1 MDMGSDYIFRK
12 ASFGGFNR
20 DDVISYINQ
29 SKLNEEKLNL
39 LIKEKDNEI
48 NLLRQQLSDAET
60 EKNNIIKD
68 CEEKLSALNESHIS
82 EIESIKN
89 EYEEKIQ
96 NGILADRS
104 AEERVGSA
112 MIDVRRYADLLI
124 QETCTKIE
132 KMSDDADNATAK
144 TLSRVLDIS
153 AGIQTFSDKLNSIL
167 KDILEENESI
177 CKELTGFKGT
187 LRLPFEEASGKVQTD
202 ILGD

>member
-1 MDMGSDYIFRK
+1 MGSDYIFRK

-20 DDVISYINQ
+20 DDVINYINQ

>member
-1 MDMGSDYIFRK
+1 MGADYIFRK

-20 DDVISYINQ
+20 DDVINYINQ

-60 EKNNIIKD
+60 EKNDIIKD
-68 CEEKLSALNESHIS
+68 CEEKISALNESHIN

-167 KDILEENESI
+167 KDILDENESI

-187 LRLPFEEASGKVQTD
+187 LRLHFEEESGKLQTD

>member
-1 MDMGSDYIFRK
+1 MASDFIFRK
-12 ASFGGFNR
+12 ATFGGFNR
-20 DDVISYINQ
+20 DDVINYINQ
-29 SKLNEEKLNL
+29 VKMNEEKLSL
-39 LIKEKDNEI
+39 SLKAKEEEI
-48 NLLRQQLSDAET
+48 NLLRQQLSDAENIN
-60 EKNNIIKD
+60 ESLKNEY
-68 CEEKLSALNESHIS
+68 EEKISTLNESHIN
-82 EIESIKN
+82 ELENIKN

-124 QETCTKIE
+124 QETCDKIE

-153 AGIQTFSDKLNSIL
+153 SGIQTFSDKLNSIL
-167 KDILEENESI
+167 KDILEENENI

-187 LRLPFEEASGKVQTD
+187 LRLPFDEASGKIQAD
-202 ILGD
+202 LIRD

>member
-1 MDMGSDYIFRK
+1 MGSDYIFRK

-20 DDVISYINQ
+20 DDVINYINQ
-29 SKLNEEKLNL
+29 SKLNEEKLNF

>member
-1 MDMGSDYIFRK
+1 MSSDFIFRK

-20 DDVISYINQ
+20 DDVISYINNM
-29 SKLNEEKLNL
+29 KLNEDTLRAQ
-39 LIKEKDNEI
+39 IAEKDNLIAELNEKI
-48 NLLRQQLSDAET
+48 VCNQNET
-60 EKNNIIKD
+60 EQIKKEY
-68 CEEKLSALNESHIS
+68 EEKIIQLNESHIN

-96 NGILADRS
+96 TGILADRS

-124 QETCTKIE
+124 QETCDKIE

-153 AGIQTFSDKLNSIL
+153 SGIQTFSDKLNSIL
-167 KDILEENESI
+167 
-177 CKELTGFKGT
+177 
-187 LRLPFEEASGKVQTD
+187 
-202 ILGD
+202 

>member
-1 MDMGSDYIFRK
+1 MASDYIFRK

-20 DDVISYINQ
+20 DDVINYINQ

-39 LIKEKDNEI
+39 LIIEKENEI
-48 NLLRQQLSDAET
+48 NLLRQQISDAEE
-60 EKNNIIKD
+60 EKNCIIKD
-68 CEEKLSALNESHIS
+68 YEDKIYAINDSHNNEL
-82 EIESIKN
+82 ESIKN
-89 EYEEKIQ
+89 EYEEKIR

-132 KMSDDADNATAK
+132 KMSDDADNAAAK

-167 KDILEENESI
+167 KDILDENESI

-187 LRLPFEEASGKVQTD
+187 LRLPFEEASGKIQTD

>member
-1 MDMGSDYIFRK
+1 MSSDFIFRK

-20 DDVISYINQ
+20 DDVISYINNM
-29 SKLNEEKLNL
+29 KLNEDTLRAQ
-39 LIKEKDNEI
+39 IAEKDNLIAELNEKI
-48 NLLRQQLSDAET
+48 ACNQNET
-60 EKNNIIKD
+60 EQIKKEY
-68 CEEKLSALNESHIS
+68 EEKIIQLNESHIN

-124 QETCTKIE
+124 QETCDKID

-153 AGIQTFSDKLNSIL
+153 SGIQTFSDKLNSIL
-167 KDILEENESI
+167 KDILEENETI

-187 LRLPFEEASGKVQTD
+187 LRLPFDEASGKIQAD
-202 ILGD
+202 LLGE

>member
-1 MDMGSDYIFRK
+1 MSSDFIFRK

-20 DDVISYINQ
+20 DDVISYINNM
-29 SKLNEEKLNL
+29 KLNEDTLRAQ
-39 LIKEKDNEI
+39 IAEKDNLI
-48 NLLRQQLSDAET
+48 AELN
-60 EKNNIIKD
+60 EKIAYNQNETDQIKKEY
-68 CEEKLSALNESHIS
+68 EEKIIQLNESHIN

-124 QETCTKIE
+124 QETCDKIE

-153 AGIQTFSDKLNSIL
+153 SGIQTFSDKLNSIL
-167 KDILEENESI
+167 KDILEENETI

-187 LRLPFEEASGKVQTD
+187 LRLPFDEASGKIQAD
-202 ILGD
+202 LLGE

>member
-1 MDMGSDYIFRK
+1 MSSDFIFRK
-12 ASFGGFNR
+12 ATFGGFNR
-20 DDVISYINQ
+20 DDVISYINNQ
-29 SKLNEEKLNL
+29 KINEDNL
-39 LIKEKDNEI
+39 TTQI
-48 NLLRQQLSDAET
+48 N
-60 EKNNIIKD
+60 EKNNLITELNEKIT
-68 CEEKLSALNESHIS
+68 CAQEEKEQIIEEYEEKIALLNESHIN

-124 QETCTKIE
+124 QETCDKIE

-153 AGIQTFSDKLNSIL
+153 SGIQTFSDKLNSIL
-167 KDILEENESI
+167 KDILEENENI

-187 LRLPFEEASGKVQTD
+187 LRLPFDEASGKIQAD
-202 ILGD
+202 LLGE

>member
-1 MDMGSDYIFRK
+1 MSSDFIFRK

-20 DDVISYINQ
+20 DDVISYINNM
-29 SKLNEEKLNL
+29 KLNEDTLKTQIGEKENLIAELNEKIAYNQNETDQ
-39 LIKEKDNEI
+39 IKKEY
-48 NLLRQQLSDAET
+48 
-60 EKNNIIKD
+60 
-68 CEEKLSALNESHIS
+68 EEKIIQLNESHIN

-124 QETCTKIE
+124 QETCDKIE
-132 KMSDDADNATAK
+132 KMSADADNATAK

-153 AGIQTFSDKLNSIL
+153 SGIQTFSDKLNSIL
-167 KDILEENESI
+167 KDILEENETI

-187 LRLPFEEASGKVQTD
+187 LRLPFDEASGKIQAD
-202 ILGD
+202 LLGE

>member
-60 EKNNIIKD
+60 EKNNIIKE

-167 KDILEENESI
+167 KDILDENESI

>member
-1 MDMGSDYIFRK
+1 MSSDFIFRK

-20 DDVISYINQ
+20 DDVISYINNM
-29 SKLNEEKLNL
+29 KLNEDTLRAQ
-39 LIKEKDNEI
+39 IAEKDNLI
-48 NLLRQQLSDAET
+48 AELN
-60 EKNNIIKD
+60 EKIACNQNETDQIKKEY
-68 CEEKLSALNESHIS
+68 EEKIIQLNESHIN

-89 EYEEKIQ
+89 KYEEKIQ

-124 QETCTKIE
+124 QETCDKIE

-153 AGIQTFSDKLNSIL
+153 SGIQTFSDKLNSIL
-167 KDILEENESI
+167 KDILEENETI

-187 LRLPFEEASGKVQTD
+187 LRLPFDEASGKIQAD
-202 ILGD
+202 LLGE

>member
-1 MDMGSDYIFRK
+1 MSSDFIFRK

-20 DDVISYINQ
+20 DDVISYINNM
-29 SKLNEEKLNL
+29 KLNEDTLRAQ
-39 LIKEKDNEI
+39 IAEKDNLIAELNEKI
-48 NLLRQQLSDAET
+48 VCNQNET
-60 EKNNIIKD
+60 EQIKKEY
-68 CEEKLSALNESHIS
+68 EEKIIQLNESHIN

-124 QETCTKIE
+124 QETCDKIE

-153 AGIQTFSDKLNSIL
+153 SGIQTFSDKLNSIL
-167 KDILEENESI
+167 KDILEENETI
-177 CKELTGFKGT
+177 CKELTDFKGT
-187 LRLPFEEASGKVQTD
+187 LRLPFDEASGKIQAD
-202 ILGD
+202 LLGE

>member
-1 MDMGSDYIFRK
+1 MGSDYIFRK

-20 DDVISYINQ
+20 DDVINYINQ

-153 AGIQTFSDKLNSIL
+153 AGIQTFSDKLNTIL
-167 KDILEENESI
+167 KDILDENESI

>member
-1 MDMGSDYIFRK
+1 MSSDFIFRK

-20 DDVISYINQ
+20 DDVISYINNM
-29 SKLNEEKLNL
+29 KLNEDTFRAQ
-39 LIKEKDNEI
+39 IAEKDNLIAELNEKI
-48 NLLRQQLSDAET
+48 AYNQNET
-60 EKNNIIKD
+60 EQIKKEY
-68 CEEKLSALNESHIS
+68 EEKIIQLNESHIN

-124 QETCTKIE
+124 QETCDKIE

-153 AGIQTFSDKLNSIL
+153 SGIQTFSDKLNSIL
-167 KDILEENESI
+167 KDILEENETI

-187 LRLPFEEASGKVQTD
+187 LRLPFDEASGKIQAD
-202 ILGD
+202 LLGE

>member
-1 MDMGSDYIFRK
+1 MSSDFIFRK

-20 DDVISYINQ
+20 DDVISYINNM
-29 SKLNEEKLNL
+29 KLNEDTLRAQ
-39 LIKEKDNEI
+39 IAEKDNLIAELNEKI
-48 NLLRQQLSDAET
+48 ACNQNET
-60 EKNNIIKD
+60 EQIKKEY
-68 CEEKLSALNESHIS
+68 EEKIIQLNESHIN

-124 QETCTKIE
+124 QETCDKIE

-153 AGIQTFSDKLNSIL
+153 SGIQTFSDKLNSIL
-167 KDILEENESI
+167 KDILEENETI

-187 LRLPFEEASGKVQTD
+187 LRLPFDEASGKIQAD
-202 ILGD
+202 LLGE

>member
-1 MDMGSDYIFRK
+1 MAADFIFRK
-12 ASFGGFNR
+12 ATFGGFNR
-20 DDVISYINQ
+20 DDVINYINQ
-29 SKLNEEKLNL
+29 IKINEEKTGVSL
-39 LIKEKDNEI
+39 KEKDAEI
-48 NLLRQQLSDAET
+48 AQLRQQLSESQNANESL
-60 EKNNIIKD
+60 KNEY
-68 CEEKLSALNESHIS
+68 EEKISSLNDCHIN
-82 EIESIKN
+82 EIENIKN

-96 NGILADRS
+96 NGVLADRS

-124 QETCTKIE
+124 QETCDKIE

-153 AGIQTFSDKLNSIL
+153 SGIQTFSDKLNSIL

-187 LRLPFEEASGKVQTD
+187 LRLPFDEASGKIQAD
-202 ILGD
+202 LLGE

>member
-1 MDMGSDYIFRK
+1 MSSDFIFRK
-12 ASFGGFNR
+12 ASFGGFNK
-20 DDVISYINQ
+20 DDVISYINNM
-29 SKLNEEKLNL
+29 KLNEDTLRAQ
-39 LIKEKDNEI
+39 IAEKDNLIAELNEKI
-48 NLLRQQLSDAET
+48 VCNQNET
-60 EKNNIIKD
+60 EQIKKEY
-68 CEEKLSALNESHIS
+68 EEKIIQLNESHIN

-124 QETCTKIE
+124 QETCDKIE

-153 AGIQTFSDKLNSIL
+153 SGIQTFSDKLNSIL
-167 KDILEENESI
+167 KDILEENETI

-187 LRLPFEEASGKVQTD
+187 LRLPFDEASGKIQAD
-202 ILGD
+202 LLGE

>member
-1 MDMGSDYIFRK
+1 MASDFIFRK
-12 ASFGGFNR
+12 ATFGGFNR
-20 DDVISYINQ
+20 DDVINYINQ
-29 SKLNEEKLNL
+29 VKMNEEKLGL
-39 LIKEKDNEI
+39 SLKEKEEEI
-48 NLLRQQLSDAET
+48 NLLRQQLSDT
-60 EKNNIIKD
+60 ESINESLKNEY
-68 CEEKLSALNESHIS
+68 EEKICTLNESHIN
-82 EIESIKN
+82 ELESIKN

-124 QETCTKIE
+124 QETCDKIE

-153 AGIQTFSDKLNSIL
+153 SGIQTFSDKLNSIL
-167 KDILEENESI
+167 KDILEENENI

-187 LRLPFEEASGKVQTD
+187 LRLPFDEASGKIQAD
-202 ILGD
+202 LLGE

>member
-1 MDMGSDYIFRK
+1 MASDFIFRK
-12 ASFGGFNR
+12 AKFGGFNR
-20 DDVISYINQ
+20 DDVITYINTM
-29 SKLNEEKLNL
+29 KLNEDKL
-39 LIKEKDNEI
+39 ISEI
-48 NLLRQQLSDAET
+48 A
-60 EKNNIIKD
+60 EKNNLISQLNEKISSADTEKEQIINEY
-68 CEEKLSALNESHIS
+68 EEKINQLISSHNE
-82 EIESIKN
+82 ELENIKN

-124 QETCTKIE
+124 QETCDKID

-153 AGIQTFSDKLNSIL
+153 SGIQTFSDKLNAIL
-167 KDILEENESI
+167 KDILEENETI

-187 LRLPFEEASGKVQTD
+187 LRLPFDEASGKIQAEL
-202 ILGD
+202 LGE

>member
-1 MDMGSDYIFRK
+1 MGSDYIFRK

-20 DDVISYINQ
+20 DDVINYINQ

-60 EKNNIIKD
+60 EKNNNIKD
-68 CEEKLSALNESHIS
+68 FEEKLSALNESHIS

-124 QETCTKIE
+124 QETCDKIE

-153 AGIQTFSDKLNSIL
+153 SGIQTFSDKLNSIF
-167 KDILEENESI
+167 KDILEENENI

-187 LRLPFEEASGKVQTD
+187 LRLPFDEASGKIQAD
-202 ILGD
+202 LLGE

>member
-1 MDMGSDYIFRK
+1 MSSDFIFRK

-20 DDVISYINQ
+20 DDVISYINNM
-29 SKLNEEKLNL
+29 KLNEDTLRAQ
-39 LIKEKDNEI
+39 IAEKDNLIAELNEKI
-48 NLLRQQLSDAET
+48 ACNQNET
-60 EKNNIIKD
+60 EQIKKEY
-68 CEEKLSALNESHIS
+68 EEKIIELNESHIN

-124 QETCTKIE
+124 QETCDKID

-153 AGIQTFSDKLNSIL
+153 SGIQTFSDKLNSIL
-167 KDILEENESI
+167 KDILEENETI

-187 LRLPFEEASGKVQTD
+187 LRLPFDEASGKIQAD
-202 ILGD
+202 LLGE